1 MKKIRINFVDFVK
14 QFNIMESDFY
24 KILSKKYEIEISDE
38 PDFYFVRYLV
48 KKILKMKEIR

>member
-48 KKILKMKEIR
+48 KKILNTIV